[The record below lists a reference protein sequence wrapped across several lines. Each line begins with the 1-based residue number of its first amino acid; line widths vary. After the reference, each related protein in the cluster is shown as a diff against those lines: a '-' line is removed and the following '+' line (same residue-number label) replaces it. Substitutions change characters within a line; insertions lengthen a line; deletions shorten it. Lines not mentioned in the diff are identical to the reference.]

1 MLVFTRCAG
10 VRDEMTQFW
19 SSHSR
24 RASTVEMMLDTDA
37 ERLGEKEIPE
47 ILSLLPDVKGKDV
60 IELGAGIGCVNK
72 HIFASLLKF
81 LLRSV
86 LCCKSVR
93 CTSCES

>member
-72 HIFASLLKF
+72 HIFASLTF

-86 LCCKSVR
+86 LCCESVR
-93 CTSCES
+93 CAFV